1 MRMVDIIMKKQRK
14 ERLTDE
20 EISFFVHG
28 VTDESIPEY
37 QVSAFLMAVYFN
49 GMDAEETSLLTK
61 YMAHSGD
68 TVDLRKINGIKVD
81 KHSTGG
87 VGDKT
92 TLIVAPI
99 VASCGVKVAKMSG
112 RGLGHTGGTLDKL
125 ESIPGMRV
133 SLPSEEFYGIV
144 NDIGLCV
151 IGQTGNICP
160 ADKKLYALRDV
171 TATVQSMP
179 LIASSIMS
187 KKLAAGADCILL
199 DVKTGSGAFMKTEEE
214 ALALA
219 REMVAI
225 GWSQG
230 KKTAALVTNMDV
242 PLGRAIGNALEVEE
256 AVETLKGNG
265 PDDLTEICL
274 ELASNMLFLAELGE
288 YAECRRLAEDA
299 LQSGRAFASFKNMVA
314 AQGGNPEAIEDTGRL
329 PKASVVHNI
338 TTGQDGYITHMN
350 AEKCGIAAGLLG
362 AGRETKDSPIDY
374 AAGIILY
381 KKTGDAVQ
389 KGDVIAELY
398 TSEEGRVADAK
409 AVFLGGIEYS
419 DKKPEMLP
427 VILGKVST
435 GSSGP
440 ATIFVKEE

>member
-1 MRMVDIIMKKQRK
+1 MRMVDIIVKKQRR

-20 EISFFVHG
+20 EISFFVRG
-28 VTDESIPEY
+28 VTDGNIPEY
-37 QVSAFLMAVYFN
+37 QISAFLMAVYFN

-68 TVDLRKINGIKVD
+68 TVDLSQINGIKAD

-92 TLIVAPI
+92 TLVVAPI

-133 SLPSEEFYGIV
+133 SLPREKFFRIV
-144 NDIGLCV
+144 NENGLCV

-199 DVKTGSGAFMKTEEE
+199 DVKTGSGAFMKTKEE

-219 REMVAI
+219 KEMVAI
-225 GWSQG
+225 GLSQG

-242 PLGRAIGNALEVEE
+242 PLGRAIGNALEVKE
-256 AVETLKGNG
+256 AVETLKGKG
-265 PDDLTEICL
+265 PADLAQICL
-274 ELASNMLFLAELGE
+274 ELAVGMLMLAGMGE
-288 YAECRRLAEDA
+288 YAECRSTAEDA
-299 LQSGRAFASFKNMVA
+299 LQSGRALAAFKTMVT
-314 AQGGNPEAIEDTGRL
+314 AQGGNAEAIKDTSLL
-329 PKASVVHNI
+329 PRAPVVRSVAALK
-338 TTGQDGYITHMN
+338 DGYISHMD

-374 AAGIILY
+374 AAGIMLY
-381 KKTGDAVQ
+381 KKTGDAVRA
-389 KGDVIAELY
+389 GDVIAELH
-398 TSEEGRVADAK
+398 TSDEGRIGDAK
-409 AVFLGGIEYS
+409 AVFSHGIEYS
-419 DKKPEMLP
+419 DEKPEILP
-427 VILGKVST
+427 VILGKVNC
-435 GSSGP
+435 
-440 ATIFVKEE
+440 